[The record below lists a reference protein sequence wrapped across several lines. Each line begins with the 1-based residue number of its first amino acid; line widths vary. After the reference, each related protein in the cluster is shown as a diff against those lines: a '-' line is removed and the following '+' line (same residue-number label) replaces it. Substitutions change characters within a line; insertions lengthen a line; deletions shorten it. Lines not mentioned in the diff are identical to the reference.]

1 MLICLTG
8 YCMAKSGFDRTI
20 TQPPKLFQ
28 LRKLEIQQSLRID
41 STVYL
46 IYWWWFPTPVV
57 RCAVSHNSDVPKV
70 TPYFVCKLLF
80 MGIASFYTLLRNNRI
95 NWNVQ
100 CWSMLKLILS
110 QGSKRDSLVQPG
122 DFPGEVPREKACAMT
137 CKRADAELSVV
148 RVGHLATA
156 FWNWARW
163 DTMGYHGILILYHGI
178 PTMDDFVIC
187 GPRFSDGFM
196 TFQTSQ
202 PRFSDGFMTFQASQ
216 MSLFACHD
224 LWWWCDGICWR
235 FAWRAQ
241 RNVCCAGTAR
251 ERIALDLRISMGSSL
266 LNGFFW
272 CRLPWFSGNSLGFI
286 HWSKVIWHV
295 LIGNTRRLHH

>member
-1 MLICLTG
+1 MRQLSTWFTG
-8 YCMAKSGFDRTI
+8 GDSPH
-20 TQPPKLFQ
+20 QLFVVQ
-28 LRKLEIQQSLRID
+28 CRIIGMFQR
-41 STVYL
+41 S
-46 IYWWWFPTPVV
+46 
-57 RCAVSHNSDVPKV
+57 

-80 MGIASFYTLLRNNRI
+80 MGIASFYTLLRNIRI
-95 NWNVQ
+95 NWNVR

-110 QGSKRDSLVQPG
+110 WWGPTFIHLPGTSCPPWSTGFTWESLHHDLQTRSWA
-122 DFPGEVPREKACAMT
+122 FRST
-137 CKRADAELSVV
+137 V

-202 PRFSDGFMTFQASQ
+202 PRFSDGFMTFQTSQ

-295 LIGNTRRLHH
+295 LIGNTGRLHH

>member
-137 CKRADAELSVV
+137 CKCADAELSVV

-163 DTMGYHGILILYHGI
+163 DTMGYWYC
-178 PTMDDFVIC
+178 TMGYRPWMISWFV
-187 GPRFSDGFM
+187 GPDSQMVSWRFKPVSPDSQMVSWRFKPVRWVYSPAMTCDGGVMASAEDLPEERKEMFAVLALRVRGLLWIWGSQWVVVCWTAFSDA
-196 TFQTSQ
+196 
-202 PRFSDGFMTFQASQ
+202 D
-216 MSLFACHD
+216 CHD
-224 LWWWCDGICWR
+224 SLET
-235 FAWRAQ
+235 AWDSFIEAK
-241 RNVCCAGTAR
+241 
-251 ERIALDLRISMGSSL
+251 
-266 LNGFFW
+266 
-272 CRLPWFSGNSLGFI
+272 WFDMF
-286 HWSKVIWHV
+286 
-295 LIGNTRRLHH
+295 

>member
-1 MLICLTG
+1 
-8 YCMAKSGFDRTI
+8 MAKSGFDRTI

-122 DFPGEVPREKACAMT
+122 DFPGEVPP
-137 CKRADAELSVV
+137 S
-148 RVGHLATA
+148 
-156 FWNWARW
+156 
-163 DTMGYHGILILYHGI
+163 
-178 PTMDDFVIC
+178 
-187 GPRFSDGFM
+187 S
-196 TFQTSQ
+196 TFQGHHAHYGR
-202 PRFSDGFMTFQASQ
+202 PASHQKPAPWPANAQ
-216 MSLFACHD
+216 MLSF
-224 LWWWCDGICWR
+224 
-235 FAWRAQ
+235 
-241 RNVCCAGTAR
+241 
-251 ERIALDLRISMGSSL
+251 
-266 LNGFFW
+266 
-272 CRLPWFSGNSLGFI
+272 PW
-286 HWSKVIWHV
+286 
-295 LIGNTRRLHH
+295 

>member
-163 DTMGYHGILILYHGI
+163 DTMGYHGIPWDTDTVPWDTDHGW
-178 PTMDDFVIC
+178 F
-187 GPRFSDGFM
+187 R
-196 TFQTSQ
+196 
-202 PRFSDGFMTFQASQ
+202 
-216 MSLFACHD
+216 D
-224 LWWWCDGICWR
+224 LW
-235 FAWRAQ
+235 AQ
-241 RNVCCAGTAR
+241 
-251 ERIALDLRISMGSSL
+251 ILRWFHDVSNQSAQILRWFHDVSSQSDESI
-266 LNGFFW
+266 
-272 CRLPWFSGNSLGFI
+272 RLPWPVMVVWWHLLKIYLKSAKKCLLCWHCAWEDCFGFED
-286 HWSKVIWHV
+286 
-295 LIGNTRRLHH
+295 LNG